1 MRRSRVMIFLA
12 LASTAGAAQALTQE
26 SHAPV
31 VAGSPAPDCAFT
43 RSDGSAL
50 ALSEY
55 QGKKVVVLLFMRG
68 FTGEF
73 ACLFCD
79 GQTRDYKRAYDQLK
93 ASEAEV
99 LMVLPGATDTR
110 GYLKAIGMNDP
121 EKPDPEFSVPFP
133 VLLDTE
139 FKVCKAFDVPFN
151 KSSSGEFPVKEPAT
165 FVIGKDG
172 HILFA
177 YHGKYPGDRPAV
189 DAVLE
194 RVRGKVP
201 VERASTATAQP
212 VPPPEHRAS
221 LDWMD
226 YNQGLQVAKTR
237 RKPLLVEFYADW

>member
-1 MRRSRVMIFLA
+1 MILLA
-12 LASTAGAAQALTQE
+12 LASTTGASQALAQE
-26 SHAPV
+26 SHAPL
-31 VAGSPAPDCAFT
+31 VAGSRAPDCTFT
-43 RSDGSAL
+43 RSDGSAI

-55 QGKKVVVLLFMRG
+55 HGKKVVVLLFMRG

-99 LMVLPGATDTR
+99 LMVLPGATDPR
-110 GYLKAIGMNDP
+110 GYLKAIGMNDS
-121 EKPDPEFSVPFP
+121 EKPDPGFSVPFP

-139 FKVCKAFDVPFN
+139 FKACKAFDVAFN
-151 KSSSGEFPVKEPAT
+151 KTAAVGEFPVKEPAT

-177 YHGKYPGDRPAV
+177 YHGKSPGDRPAV

-201 VERASTATAQP
+201 VEPPSTATAHST
-212 VPPPEHRAS
+212 PPPEHRAS

-226 YNQGLQVAKTR
+226 YDQGLQLAKAR
-237 RKPLLVEFYADW
+237 RTPVLLEFYADW